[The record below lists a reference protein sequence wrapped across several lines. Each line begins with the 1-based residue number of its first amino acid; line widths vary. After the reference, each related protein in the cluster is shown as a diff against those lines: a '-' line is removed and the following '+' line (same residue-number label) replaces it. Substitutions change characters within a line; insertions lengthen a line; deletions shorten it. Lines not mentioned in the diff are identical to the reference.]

1 MTRKGKEN
9 ITPTEYRL
17 TSHALDQER
26 EPIDQERKLI
36 DKMNETF
43 PFHIWKTTFP
53 FLNNLKEFV
62 RQIAVVPALL
72 KSMAC

>member
-17 TSHALDQER
+17 TSHAL
-26 EPIDQERKLI
+26 DQERKLI